1 MLGIQ
6 FIQKLVAQ
14 VDQTVL
20 LGQFVTLLFMVK
32 RRLPD
37 QENDQEQESQNQ
49 EKGSN

>member
-20 LGQFVTLLFMVK
+20 LSQLVTLLFMVK

-37 QENDQEQESQNQ
+37 QQNDQEKETQDQ
-49 EKGSN
+49 EKGSD